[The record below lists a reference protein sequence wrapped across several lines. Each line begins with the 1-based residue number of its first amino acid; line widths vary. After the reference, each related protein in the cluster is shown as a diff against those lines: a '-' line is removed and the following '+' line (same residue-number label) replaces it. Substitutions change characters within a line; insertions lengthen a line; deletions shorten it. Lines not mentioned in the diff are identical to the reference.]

1 MIWGNFSHTVKFDK
15 ISENLP
21 FKPFQGISGKIVWMN
36 KTFVYEKYI
45 CLPNFIPIEQKL
57 K

>member
-45 CLPNFIPIEQKL
+45 CFPISYPLNKN
-57 K
+57 